1 MHGFIEMLKDLNITK
16 EKLNTITNSGTA
28 IEFKSDLYYKDKS
41 SIHGVGVF
49 ALKNINKGDIIGLG
63 SIDNKYKT
71 TLGRFTNHS
80 DFNNAMFYYLKN
92 NDVVMVAT
100 KYISKNL
107 EILINYRDHVLNKIY
122 LNEKCL

>member
-100 KYISKNL
+100 KYISKNS